1 MIKKQLDISMCNTQ
15 ENIIENKNARCTDS
29 WPKINEKI
37 VTIIWKYQNKIQFF
51 CIKSA
56 LYWYLI
62 GL

>member
-37 VTIIWKYQNKIQFF
+37 VTII
-51 CIKSA
+51 
-56 LYWYLI
+56 
-62 GL
+62 